1 MKHRNI
7 FRRLCAFL
15 LAAAMIV
22 PTAVPARAA
31 DDVTCEKC
39 GSPCTETV
47 LMEATCHTVGVIK
60 YICVKNDCKHSFL
73 VEQDIDPTNHDTVCT
88 DNGDGL
94 THTATC
100 RYHESYK
107 NVKED
112 HRFDNGYC
120 TKCGAADYSQAEIVL
135 EAEDLDVTVD
145 LDSENAELSVGKV
158 SVMVGNVDITK
169 DYDITYNWYDGKN
182 KVVST
187 DVTCPLPL
195 SVTAKLG
202 DYSYVCFV
210 MATPKNGAGAKRLS
224 ATCMVTLHVLDLVS
238 ASAIVG
244 SRENDFTLG
253 GINSA
258 TTVSV
263 LQQIYQAVYE
273 ISEGYPAYVIFDNA
287 PESAVGRLLVDGFR
301 YYFVGSDGQKKLS
314 DVKFVPEEDGAG
326 NYVIGYTVYDNK
338 GKTFPGILT
347 ITVERELGDLDV
359 AYFAQ
364 QGEEVTLNATD
375 FELFWQEMYPGG
387 ELKQILFL
395 DLPEGTEGTFYYN
408 YVAGSKNN
416 TVITDDDVFYV
427 VLSNARQYLID
438 GVTFVPAGKFTG
450 QITVPFNASGLSSRG
465 YYVQSAG
472 ELSIFINGG
481 EVEAVKY
488 SMTSGS
494 KLTLDG
500 DDFLEIYRES
510 TNSKSSDFSIKLLDV
525 PQNGDL
531 YIDYTGTVRDIPLT
545 QDIVSDYTFYY
556 SSALSREIEDITY
569 VSNKSS
575 KTVTDTLRYVV
586 CDSKG
591 EFAYMGEIVFTCK
604 SAVVVYTKSFTDVK
618 KGDWF
623 YTYVMDLAESGVING
638 FEETANG
645 VTLSTYKPGDNVTY
659 AQALKLIML
668 AAGYEEQAPTGTHWA
683 SGYMTRAQEDKLI
696 AAVFTESGLDEQISR
711 NMIAQIAARAM
722 KLPKS
727 TRTESPLKDVAMTNV
742 YASYILSLYDAG
754 IITGDENGLFN
765 GTNKITRAEM
775 AAIVWRINNYE
786 A

>member
-1 MKHRNI
+1 MKHLKI
-7 FRRLCAFL
+7 VRRLFAFL
-15 LAAAMIV
+15 LAAAMLV
-22 PTAVPARAA
+22 PTAAPARAA
-31 DDVTCEKC
+31 NDVACEKC
-39 GSPCTETV
+39 GKPCTETV

-60 YICVKNDCKHSFL
+60 YVCSDKDCMHSFL

-107 NVKED
+107 NVKEN

-120 TKCGAADYSQAEIVL
+120 VKCGAADYSQAEIVL
-135 EAEDLDVTVD
+135 GTEDLEITVD
-145 LDSENAELSVGKV
+145 LDSENAVLSVGKV

-187 DVTCPLPL
+187 SETYQLPI
-195 SVTAKLG
+195 SVTSKLG

-210 MATPKNGAGAKRLS
+210 MATPKNSAAKRLS
-224 ATCMVTLHVLDLVS
+224 ATCMVTLHVMDLVS

-244 SRENDFTLG
+244 SREEDFTLG
-253 GINSA
+253 SINSA

-273 ISEGYPAYVIFDNA
+273 ISEGYPSYVVFGIA
-287 PESAVGRLLVDGFR
+287 PDSTVGRLLVDGFR
-301 YYFVGSDGQKKLS
+301 YYFVGNDEQKKLS
-314 DVKFVPEEDGAG
+314 DVVFLPEEDGAG
-326 NYVIGYTVYDNK
+326 NYVINYTVYDNK
-338 GKTFPGILT
+338 GKSFPGILT

-364 QGEEVTLNATD
+364 QGEEITLNATD

-395 DLPEGTEGTFYYN
+395 DLPVATEGTFYYN
-408 YVAGSKNN
+408 YVADSKNN
-416 TVITDDDVFYV
+416 TVIKDNDIFYV

-450 QITVPFNASGLSSRG
+450 QITVPFNASGLSNRG
-465 YYVQSAG
+465 YYVQKAG

-500 DDFLEIYRES
+500 DDFLEIYREN
-510 TNSKSSDFSIKLLDV
+510 TNSKSTDFSIKLLDV

-531 YIDYTGTVRDIPLT
+531 YIDYTGTKRDFPLT
-545 QDIVSDYTFYY
+545 QDIVSEYTFYY
-556 SSALSREIEDITY
+556 SSALSREIADLTY
-569 VSNKSS
+569 VSNKSN

-591 EFAYMGEIVFTCK
+591 EFVYMGEIVFTCK

-618 KGDWF
+618 KDDWF

-638 FEETANG
+638 FEETTNG
-645 VTLSTYKPGDNVTY
+645 VTLSTYKPADNVTY

-696 AAVFTESGLDEQISR
+696 ATVFTESGLDEQISR